1 MCARLRAPSKDLKSQ
16 PAGPRHLAEG
26 KTNGSN
32 VVSVQGKGVK
42 LGGEKRSGGS
52 GRCARALPGGKQGT
66 AVGRLPA
73 EAPRVSGREPAPWG
87 GAHRLRPAPP
97 PCGFCALIGPLGHI
111 RLGAGVRAGPAAV
124 ERPQSSRLGPGAS
137 EGGRP
142 PARPP
147 LTSPRFPQVPRAGS
161 RALTSPA
168 TFQLRLCPLRPC
180 CLAANPTAPRV

>member
-1 MCARLRAPSKDLKSQ
+1 MWQ
-16 PAGPRHLAEG
+16 
-26 KTNGSN
+26 
-32 VVSVQGKGVK
+32 VSRGKGLNQEARK
-42 LGGEKRSGGS
+42 DRGGS
-52 GRCARALPGGKQGT
+52 GRCARALPGGKQGR

-73 EAPRVSGREPAPWG
+73 EVPRVSGREPAPWG

-124 ERPQSSRLGPGAS
+124 EQPQSSRLGPGAF
-137 EGGRP
+137 EGGRLP
-142 PARPP
+142 VRPP

-168 TFQLRLCPLRPC
+168 TFQLRLRPLRPC
-180 CLAANPTAPRV
+180 RLAPNPAAPRV